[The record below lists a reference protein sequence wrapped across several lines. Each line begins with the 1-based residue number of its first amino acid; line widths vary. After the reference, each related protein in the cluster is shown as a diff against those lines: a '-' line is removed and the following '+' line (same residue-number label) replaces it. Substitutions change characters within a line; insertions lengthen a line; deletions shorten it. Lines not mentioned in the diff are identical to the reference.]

1 MLGGFK
7 WHSNRGDGGA
17 DGRPCDPGLPGVPL
31 NRQRDTQ
38 KLSHTLSPSAGPR
51 ALWLQFELQTPLWS
65 LASNSTWISWFLP
78 TMKTAFK
85 SSTTRGHSFLDF
97 HDIRS
102 VLWIVI
108 SRHEGDWYNFF
119 FFFNHKKS
127 GSGNLEL
134 TRVQTIHHFQT
145 SSLFHINSGCVCAHA
160 KALPAS
166 VAAACLLGSV

>member
-7 WHSNRGDGGA
+7 WHSNRGEGGA

-31 NRQRDTQ
+31 NRQGDTQ

-65 LASNSTWISWFLP
+65 LASNSTWISQFLP
-78 TMKTAFK
+78 TMKNAIQIQ
-85 SSTTRGHSFLDF
+85 RNARSFFSLF
-97 HDIRS
+97 PQYLIRF
-102 VLWIVI
+102 VNC
-108 SRHEGDWYNFF
+108 NFSPQGRLIQ
-119 FFFNHKKS
+119 FFNHKKS

-134 TRVQTIHHFQT
+134 TGAQTIHHFQT
-145 SSLFHINSGCVCAHA
+145 WSLFHINSGCVCAHA